1 MDVLK
6 PLGIYIHIPFC
17 KNRCAYCDFHSNKV
31 TSKKQMEQYAK
42 TVCKHIEEGNLR
54 DSDYE
59 VDTLYFGG
67 GTPSWCGAKNL
78 IRIARCVYK
87 SFKVLNDCETTLE
100 ANPDTVDYKLLK
112 KLRKVGFN
120 RISFGMQ
127 SSNPMELTDL
137 GRTHTFEQVKEA
149 VALARKAK
157 FDNISVDLMYGIPSQ
172 TVHTWKKTLEDAI
185 ALEVEHISCYALK
198 LEEGTRLF
206 ERKEEF
212 IFPDDDTVADMYLYA
227 VERLEDAGY
236 KQYEIS
242 NFARPGCISKHNYKY
257 WNLGEYWGVGP
268 SAHSFLNRMRFSYL
282 SHTDRYVQGVEHG
295 DSIIQTSEKAEG
307 VERAGEYLMLM
318 LRTTEGVSPTV
329 LEKKYLVRFDTLE
342 TVFKRFQAKG
352 YAKFDN
358 GNWRLT
364 PQGFLVSNTLI
375 SELLIA
381 LERSEHITQANYVRK
396 G

>member
-1 MDVLK
+1 
-6 PLGIYIHIPFC
+6 
-17 KNRCAYCDFHSNKV
+17 
-31 TSKKQMEQYAK
+31 MENYAK
-42 TVCKHIEEGNLR
+42 TVCKHIEEGALR

-67 GTPSWCGAKNL
+67 GTPSWIGAKNL

-100 ANPDTVDYKLLK
+100 ANPDTVDLKLLK
-112 KLRKVGFN
+112 KLRKIGFN

-149 VALARKAK
+149 VAMARKAK

-172 TVHTWKKTLEDAI
+172 TIHTWKKTLEDAI
-185 ALEVEHISCYALK
+185 ALDVEHISCYALK
-198 LEEGTRLF
+198 LEEGTKLF

-257 WNLGEYWGVGP
+257 WNLGEYWGIGP
-268 SAHSFLNRMRFSYL
+268 SAHSFLNRMRFSYV
-282 SHTDRYVQGVEHG
+282 SHTDRYLQGVENG

-307 VERAGEYLMLM
+307 VERAGESLMLM
-318 LRTTEGVSPTV
+318 LRTTEGISSEV

-342 TVFKRFQAKG
+342 ATFKRFQAKG
-352 YAKFDN
+352 YAKFD

-364 PQGFLVSNTLI
+364 PQGCLGSNTLI

-381 LERSEHITQANYVRK
+381 LENSEHITQANYTRK

>member
-1 MDVLK
+1 MA
-6 PLGIYIHIPFC
+6 
-17 KNRCAYCDFHSNKV
+17 N
-31 TSKKQMEQYAK
+31 YAK
-42 TVCKHIEEGNLR
+42 IVCKHITEGALR

-100 ANPDTVDYKLLK
+100 ANPDTVDLKLLK
-112 KLRKVGFN
+112 KLHKVGFN

-137 GRTHTFEQVKEA
+137 GRTHTFEQVKDA
-149 VALARKAK
+149 VAMARKAK

-172 TVHTWKKTLEDAI
+172 TMQTWKKTLEDAI
-185 ALEVEHISCYALK
+185 ALGVEHISCYALK
-198 LEEGTRLF
+198 VEEGTKLF
-206 ERKEEF
+206 DYKADYT
-212 IFPDDDTVADMYLYA
+212 FPDDDTVADMYLYA

-242 NFARPGCISKHNYKY
+242 NFARPGYICKHNYKY
-257 WNLGEYWGVGP
+257 WNLGEYWGIGP
-268 SAHSFLNRMRFSYL
+268 SAYSFLNRMRFSYIP
-282 SHTDRYVQGVEHG
+282 HTDRYMQAVEVG
-295 DSIIQTSEKAEG
+295 DAIIQNSEKAEG

-318 LRTTEGVSPTV
+318 LRTTEGVSGEI
-329 LEKKYLVRFDTLE
+329 LEKKYLVRFDTIEACL
-342 TVFKRFQAKG
+342 KKYAAKG
-352 YAKFDN
+352 YAKFED

-364 PQGFLVSNTLI
+364 PKGFLISNSVI
-375 SELLIA
+375 SDLLIA
-381 LERSEHITQANYVRK
+381 LESSEHITQANYTRK